1 MAIALLYIN
10 VYLQE
15 VQVHICR
22 IYLNLWAIHNCQS
35 HENFVFPDQTASR
48 ESSHGLIFRL
58 LFFLFNGFGC
68 VCLGKLNEKTL
79 CYNDNICKV
88 SLLCG
93 WKYDPL
99 GYLNG

>member
-1 MAIALLYIN
+1 MGITVDGFLYIY

-22 IYLNLWAIHNCQS
+22 IYLNLYAIHNCQS
-35 HENFVFPDQTASR
+35 HENFVFRDQTASQ

-58 LFFLFNGFGC
+58 LFFLLSGFGC

-79 CYNDNICKV
+79 NYIDNIGKV
-88 SLLCG
+88 FLLCG

-99 GYLNG
+99 C